1 MKGTYLGSNWNQSK
15 INTDFYLAKG
25 IVENIL
31 NYLGLKNRYTYE
43 VSAIDGMHPGMCAKI
58 LLDREPI
65 GVIGRIHPSI
75 KKDDIYLIELSLNKL
90 IKPVKKI
97 KYKESSKYPEIKKD
111 VSFIVDNN
119 TTCKTL
125 EDTIKKSGGRLL
137 ADISLFDVYHD
148 NNDEKSLAFSLTF
161 KDNEKTLTDEEVM
174 TIFNKIITD
183 VTIKCNA
190 KLKSI

>member
-1 MKGTYLGSNWNQSK
+1 
-15 INTDFYLAKG
+15 
-25 IVENIL
+25 
-31 NYLGLKNRYTYE
+31 
-43 VSAIDGMHPGMCAKI
+43 MHPGICAKI

-111 VSFIVDNN
+111 VSFIVDNS

-125 EDTIKKSGGRLL
+125 EDTINKAGGWLL
-137 ADISLFDVYHD
+137 TDINMFDSYKI
-148 NNDEKSLAFSLTF
+148 NDEEKSLAFSLTF
-161 KDNEKTLTDEEVM
+161 KDNERTLTDEEVM
-174 TIFNKIITD
+174 TVFNKIITD
-183 VTIKCNA
+183 VTTKCNA

>member
-1 MKGTYLGSNWNQSK
+1 MRRRTLTTKDK
-15 INTDFYLAKG
+15 EEI
-25 IVENIL
+25 
-31 NYLGLKNRYTYE
+31 GLKCCNCGSKEDLQYHHIIPISIGGKDINSNICCLCYNCHYKLHHDGKDKK
-43 VSAIDGMHPGMCAKI
+43 VSN
-58 LLDREPI
+58 L
-65 GVIGRIHPSI
+65 S
-75 KKDDIYLIELSLNKL
+75 EL
-90 IKPVKKI
+90 
-97 KYKESSKYPEIKKD
+97 IKKD

-137 ADISLFDVYHD
+137 AEISLFDVYHD
-148 NNDEKSLAFSLTF
+148 NNNEKSLAFSLTF

-183 VTIKCNA
+183 VTTKCNA